1 MSQKQAEILLALVI
15 ISRASAMLFSKVA
28 LEDLSAMNLLAW
40 RFLLA
45 FGLLFLISHRYL
57 REASARTWR
66 YGAILGLIFF
76 LTMACEMWALE
87 RTAATNVAL
96 LENTAIIWTPM
107 AASLL
112 ARRLPR
118 PTHILCALVAFA
130 GVACLLLGS
139 HRFQLA
145 PGDLYAL
152 WAAFLYTAAI
162 IATDHFAKQD
172 PAGVLAMGIIQVG
185 SLGLLALLAT
195 PVTGGFETRG
205 QTGTWLALAFL
216 IVVCTGF
223 GFTLQP
229 LAQRYTSADRAG
241 LFCGL
246 NPLFTAILAAIFLG
260 ERLTFQGYLGL
271 ILILSAILLP
281 LLVDKARKA

>member
-28 LEDLSAMNLLAW
+28 LEDLAAMSLLAW

-45 FGLLFLISHRYL
+45 FGLLALVFHRHV
-57 REASARTWR
+57 RQASAKTWR
-66 YGAILGLIFF
+66 YGAILGLLFF
-76 LTMACEMWALE
+76 LTMAFEMWALE
-87 RTAATNVAL
+87 RTTATNVAL

-107 AASLL
+107 ASAFL

-118 PTHILCALVAFA
+118 ANHILCALVAFT
-130 GVACLLLGS
+130 GVACLVLGGS
-139 HRFQLA
+139 QFQLA

-152 WAAFLYTAAI
+152 CAAFLYTAAI
-162 IATDHFAKQD
+162 IATDHLAKQD

-195 PVTGGFETRG
+195 PVTGGFEAPG
-205 QTGTWLALAFL
+205 QTGTWLSLAFL
-216 IVVCTGF
+216 IIVCTGF

-260 ERLTFQGYLGL
+260 ERLTLQGYLGL

-281 LLVDKARKA
+281 LMIDKARKA